1 MILGERSFMA
11 ALGLARKKD
20 NELPLQELFWAP
32 SGRQAG
38 RQAGVMR
45 FWAEVLAG
53 LLSPPSSLML
63 LMLSPAS
70 LVSAEQD
77 SAPTPSVPNHSAWV
91 HLVGAPP
98 NSDSVSAS

>member
-38 RQAGVMR
+38 RQAGR
-45 FWAEVLAG
+45 GHEILGRSAG
-53 LLSPPSSLML
+53 R
-63 LMLSPAS
+63 
-70 LVSAEQD
+70 
-77 SAPTPSVPNHSAWV
+77 T
-91 HLVGAPP
+91 
-98 NSDSVSAS
+98 SVSTLISYAPDAVSSFSCLS

>member
-20 NELPLQELFWAP
+20 NELPLQELFCAP
-32 SGRQAG
+32 SRRQAG
-38 RQAGVMR
+38 RSHEILGRPAGRTSVP
-45 FWAEVLAG
+45 
-53 LLSPPSSLML
+53 SPSLML

-77 SAPTPSVPNHSAWV
+77 SAPNPSVP
-91 HLVGAPP
+91 
-98 NSDSVSAS
+98 ASQLCSTAQSQCLGSLGGRFPQL